1 MSSLKVRI
9 SIEVPNLSKEV
20 SIEAITEEI
29 NAYVEKLEENINI
42 HDLSDWSLVLAINLK
57 SSNAIGIA
65 KKISKYTSQEYI
77 EANISIPIPSKD
89 EAPYSEVRVPDEAF
103 VKKVNE
109 KWTHPLEPAY
119 EKYSSL
125 EEYIVKSAAR
135 AIDYLF
141 EIGVKF
147 NKKIIKINTNK

>member
-42 HDLSDWSLVLAINLK
+42 HDLSDWSFVLAINLK

-77 EANISIPIPSKD
+77 EANISIPIPRRS
-89 EAPYSEVRVPDEAF
+89 P
-103 VKKVNE
+103 
-109 KWTHPLEPAY
+109 
-119 EKYSSL
+119 
-125 EEYIVKSAAR
+125 IQ
-135 AIDYLF
+135 
-141 EIGVKF
+141 
-147 NKKIIKINTNK
+147 